1 MTLRQWIPSG
11 FWVRKAVK
19 CQVSPFSCQKSKWT
33 LREKKGLQDKWT
45 SRKNSCP
52 LRDFEGKNHS
62 HLCTTSRTVFGV
74 RPTAGTWYLST
85 TFHGDLPVVATPR
98 MLIPGVPDTFLV
110 W

>member
-1 MTLRQWIPSG
+1 VVSG
-11 FWVRKAVK
+11 SEKLSSVKLAHFLVKKA
-19 CQVSPFSCQKSKWT
+19 KWT
-33 LREKKGLQDKWT
+33 SREKKGLQDERT

-74 RPTAGTWYLST
+74 GPTAGTGT
-85 TFHGDLPVVATPR
+85 TFHGDLLVATPR
-98 MLIPGVPDTFLV
+98 TSIPGVPDTFLV

>member
-19 CQVSPFSCQKSKWT
+19 CQVSPFSCQKSKMDFA
-33 LREKKGLQDKWT
+33 RKKGLQDERT

-62 HLCTTSRTVFGV
+62 HLCPTSRTVFGV
-74 RPTAGTWYLST
+74 GPTAGTGT
-85 TFHGDLPVVATPR
+85 TFHGDLLVATPR
-98 MLIPGVPDTFLV
+98 TSIPGVPDTFLV